1 MNSFF
6 ISFLFHHYHITLNF
20 TFQPCLGNNLLIFIQ
35 FNRLA
40 EQKALQQVAACF
52 SQEVSLL
59 FRFDPLSQYFQTQF
73 MGNFGD
79 FRNQKPV

>member
-20 TFQPCLGNNLLIFIQ
+20 TFQPCLGNNLLIFIK

-52 SQEVSLL
+52 SQKVSLL
-59 FRFDPLSQYFQTQF
+59 FRFDPLSQYFQTKF